1 MKYIVFQDGPSGFY
15 GMEEL
20 SSDTLIGATE
30 NIERASQNYMYYV
43 YKTHSENVPFCGR
56 VRATYYKFVQTVR
69 GKTVSPSMER
79 HKDGLSYAINV
90 EALEFWLFTDFGEI

>member
-30 NIERASQNYMYYV
+30 NIERASQDHMYYV
-43 YKTHSENVPFCGR
+43 YKTHIENDPFCGG
-56 VRATYYKFVQTVR
+56 VRATYYKFVETVR
-69 GKTVSPSMER
+69 GKTVAPSMER
-79 HKDGLSYAINV
+79 HKNGLLYAINV
-90 EALEFWLFTDFGEI
+90 EALEFWLFTDLGAI